1 MDIAWF
7 IRCHLAAFT
16 YLGGLPRILLYD
28 NLKSVVLARERDGTI
43 HWNPRFLDFADVAG
57 FSARACKPYRAQ
69 TKGKVESG
77 VKYVRNN
84 FWPGLHFRDLK
95 EVNQQALTRA

>member
-1 MDIAWF
+1 
-7 IRCHLAAFT
+7 
-16 YLGGLPRILLYD
+16 LYD